1 MFQKDAELLAVDIGR
16 SLGRLQKRKP
26 LKLLGH
32 MKHRCCDH
40 PRGIR
45 SEPSPAALLRSRAA
59 QWQKLAKSGNGF
71 TMFCQFD
78 IVFLNKCM
86 VYFSEFVQISG
97 S

>member
-45 SEPSPAALLRSRAA
+45 SEPSPRGIAEVKGCSMAKTGKIW
-59 QWQKLAKSGNGF
+59 QWFYHVLP
-71 TMFCQFD
+71 
-78 IVFLNKCM
+78 I
-86 VYFSEFVQISG
+86 
-97 S
+97 